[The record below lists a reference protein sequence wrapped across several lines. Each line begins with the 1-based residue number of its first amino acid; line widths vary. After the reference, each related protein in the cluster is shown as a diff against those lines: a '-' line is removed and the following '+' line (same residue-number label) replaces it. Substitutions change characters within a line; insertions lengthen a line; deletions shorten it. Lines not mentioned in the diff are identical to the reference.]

1 MTTRRLLLGALA
13 AAGLSSSLSGCF
25 TLAATGMVVGALSI
39 SDRRTTGAQADD
51 QAIEIKAFN
60 RYRDRFKGDAAVT
73 PSVTSYNRIALV
85 TGFVPDE
92 QTKAEVGRIA
102 SQIENVR
109 QVINEVFVGVPAS
122 LATYGKDVVLTT
134 RVKTAM
140 LDAKDLNGN
149 LIKVVSESGTVYLMG
164 MVVPREA
171 DRASEIAARVPGV
184 RRVIRAFEMITEAQ
198 AKALE
203 SAAKDGKSLP
213 DVRGQATGA
222 PPSATPA
229 LPATPATPSGV
240 QVTPVR

>member
-1 MTTRRLLLGALA
+1 MAERALDMTTRRLLLTALA
-13 AAGLSSSLSGCF
+13 AGGLVSGLSGCF
-25 TLAATGMVVGALSI
+25 PLAATGMVVGALSI

-60 RYRDRFKGDAAVT
+60 RFRERFKGDAAVT
-73 PSVTSYNRIALV
+73 PSVTSFNRIALI
-85 TGFVPDE
+85 TGFVPDQ
-92 QTKAEVGRIA
+92 QTKAEVGRMVA
-102 SQIENVR
+102 QIENVR
-109 QVINEVFVGVPAS
+109 QVINEAFVGVPAS

-164 MVVPREA
+164 MVIPREA
-171 DRASEIAARVPGV
+171 DRASDLAARVPGV
-184 RRVIRAFEMITEAQ
+184 RRVVRAFELITEAQ

-203 SAAKDGKSLP
+203 AAAKDGQTLP
-213 DVRGQATGA
+213 EVKGQTGGGQ
-222 PPSATPA
+222 PA
-229 LPATPATPSGV
+229 GSGA